1 MFLVVF
7 VFVRSRAV
15 RLTGEVCRP
24 EFFNLIIQ
32 LKEFKVTLRIE
43 KCKGVLI
50 RIR

>member
-1 MFLVVF
+1 MFLFVF

-24 EFFNLIIQ
+24 EFSNLIIQ

>member
-1 MFLVVF
+1 MFLV
-7 VFVRSRAV
+7 VRSRAV
-15 RLTGEVCRP
+15 RLTGEVRRP
-24 EFFNLIIQ
+24 EFSNLIIQ